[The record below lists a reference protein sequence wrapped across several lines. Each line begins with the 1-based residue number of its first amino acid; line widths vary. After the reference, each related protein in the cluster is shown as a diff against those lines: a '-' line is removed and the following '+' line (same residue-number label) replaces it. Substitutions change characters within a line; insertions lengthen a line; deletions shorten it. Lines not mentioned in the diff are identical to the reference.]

1 MNKSSSASIVQAI
14 LAGIADARHTYAA
27 WTRNVGYFAWAP
39 EYLITVSVAKAVWEW
54 CAPLTVWPEYRLMDA
69 MREAGMP
76 DGHAL
81 PGHLDGN
88 RRADLLLYR
97 EASRPHAVVEV
108 KRNVEGWG
116 RIAADVERMRTMV
129 AGAGSSFQLGVVAF
143 NCTLMGR
150 EGDKGAAVLKDR
162 LSRMADAADEL
173 TVPGWRCCLA
183 ARGVSYDGHE
193 YWSAAAVVLEREPVH
208 IPVPVRLAP
217 RARPPAARLAAQ
229 ALPVA

>member
-1 MNKSSSASIVQAI
+1 MDNESSAYIVEAV

-69 MREAGMP
+69 MREAGAP
-76 DGHAL
+76 DQAAL
-81 PGHLDGN
+81 PRHLDGN

-116 RIAADVERMRTMV
+116 RIAADVERMRAMM
-129 AGAGSSFQLGVVAF
+129 AGRDSSFQLGVVAF

-150 EGDKGAAVLKDR
+150 DGGRGAVVLKDR
-162 LSRMADAADEL
+162 LARMAEAAGEL
-173 TVPGWRCCLA
+173 ALPGWRCGLA
-183 ARGVSYDGHE
+183 ARGISYDGHE
-193 YWSAAAVVLEREPVH
+193 YWSAAAVVLEREPV
-208 IPVPVRLAP
+208 VVG
-217 RARPPAARLAAQ
+217 AARRRPHLALSA
-229 ALPVA
+229 PPCGVP